1 MRKYEYKAKDKG
13 TGKIVTGTV
22 QAENEN
28 SAGKVLVDQ
37 GYVPIKIAIK
47 EEGGFFSRLTNRVS
61 GKQRII
67 FTRQFATLIGAG
79 IPLANSL
86 RMVAEQ
92 TEDKP
97 TRDMVEDL
105 LAQVESGK
113 TLYQAFSRYPEVF
126 NKVYLALIAAG
137 EASGTLDVSLR
148 RLADQQEKDANMMS
162 KIRGAMTYPAIV
174 LLVIIVV
181 IIFMMVAVVPQ
192 VENLY
197 RDLGEELPG
206 LTQLLVNLSNF
217 VINFWWFILLI
228 VAFFVWF
235 FIQFKRTETGKRVM
249 SKVKLNVPIF
259 KGLFQRLYNARFAR
273 TAQMLLSAGVPML
286 DSIQISSE
294 AMNNVILEEEMQ
306 EVAQVVRSGKPLSVA
321 LKGKPYILPLLPQ
334 MAATGEQSGKIDEM
348 LGKAAKV
355 YEDELDERIAA
366 ISTMIEPILMVV
378 LAVVAGGI
386 VGAILFPIYALVNTS
401 AQGGVG

>member
-1 MRKYEYKAKDKG
+1 MRRYKYKAKDKK
-13 TGKIVTGTV
+13 TGKLVNGSV
-22 QAENEN
+22 QTENERA
-28 SAGKVLVDQ
+28 AGKILVEQ
-37 GYVPIKIAIK
+37 GYIPQKLTEDEA
-47 EEGGFFSRLTNRVS
+47 GGLFSKFTNKVS
-61 GKQRII
+61 SKQRII

-79 IPLANSL
+79 LPLSASL

-97 TRDMVEDL
+97 TRAMIEDV
-105 LAQVESGK
+105 LAQVEGGK
-113 TLYQAFSRYPEVF
+113 TLHAAFSQYPEVF
-126 NKVYLALIAAG
+126 NKVYLSLVAAG
-137 EASGTLDVSLR
+137 EASGTLDVSLK
-148 RLADQQEKDANMMS
+148 RLADQQEKDASMIS

-174 LLVIIVV
+174 LFVIVVV

-197 RDLGEELPG
+197 KDVGEPLPVA
-206 LTQLLVNLSNF
+206 TSILVAISNF
-217 VINFWWFILLI
+217 VLNFWWFILILI
-228 VAFFVWF
+228 GIAVWF
-235 FIQFKRTETGKRVM
+235 FVQFRKTDVGQKWLAQF
-249 SKVKLNVPIF
+249 KLNVPVF

-286 DSIQISSE
+286 EAMGIAGE
-294 AMNNVILEEEMQ
+294 AMNNLVLEGEITEAAAM
-306 EVAQVVRSGKPLSVA
+306 VRSGKPLSVA
-321 LKGKPYILPLLPQ
+321 LKDKPYILPLVPQ

-378 LAVVAGGI
+378 LALVAGGI
-386 VGAILFPIYALVNTS
+386 VAAVLFPIYSLVSKIGT
-401 AQGGVG
+401 

>member
-97 TRDMVEDL
+97 TRDMIEDL

-366 ISTMIEPILMVV
+366 ISTMIEPILMVM

-386 VGAILFPIYALVNTS
+386 VGAILFPIYALVS
-401 AQGGVG
+401 KIGA

>member
-366 ISTMIEPILMVV
+366 ISTMIEPILMVM

-386 VGAILFPIYALVNTS
+386 VGAILFPIYALVS
-401 AQGGVG
+401 KIGA

>member
-113 TLYQAFSRYPEVF
+113 TLYQAFLRYPEVF

-162 KIRGAMTYPAIV
+162 KIRGAMTYPTIV

-206 LTQLLVNLSNF
+206 LTQLLVSLSNF
-217 VINFWWFILLI
+217 VMNFWWFIFLI

-235 FIQFKRTETGKRVM
+235 FIQFNRTSTGKRVM
-249 SKVKLNVPIF
+249 SKVKLNVPLF

-386 VGAILFPIYALVNTS
+386 VGAILFPIYSLVS
-401 AQGGVG
+401 KIGA